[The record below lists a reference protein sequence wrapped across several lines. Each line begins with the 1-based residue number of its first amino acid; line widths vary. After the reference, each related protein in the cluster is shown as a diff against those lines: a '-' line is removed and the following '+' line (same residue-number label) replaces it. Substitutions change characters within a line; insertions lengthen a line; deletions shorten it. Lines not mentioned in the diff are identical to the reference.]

1 MIGKTISHYRIIEKL
16 GEGGMG
22 VVYKAEDL
30 KLGRVVAL
38 KFLPPEWTRNAA
50 ARARFFH
57 EARAAAA
64 LSHPNICTIF
74 EIDEADG
81 QVFIAMER
89 IEGESLRDVIARAP
103 MQVDEV
109 LDVSAGIAE
118 GLAAAHAKGI
128 VHRDI
133 KPGNVMLTSGGRPK
147 IMDFGLAKS
156 AGQTKLTRT
165 GTTTGTVAYMSPEQS
180 RGQDVD
186 HRTDI
191 WSFGAMLYK
200 MLTGRRPFRG
210 DRDQTVIHSILNDE
224 PDPITGLRTGVPIEL
239 ERIVRK
245 AMAKRTDERYQ
256 HVDDLIADLRS
267 LRRELD
273 SGTATVSV
281 LAGAPAKTRAGAAAA
296 RRWIIVAAVVAIA
309 LTMVWSVTHRDSPPA
324 DLDPAKVVVAG
335 FENRTGDALLDPI
348 GQMATDAIAEGLAQI
363 SVAEVVSAPITS
375 EPGSGSAPD
384 LISLATTS
392 GAGLVVSGAY
402 YLAGDSLRFQASL
415 TDATKDKAVATI
427 PAIGGHLESPMVAIE
442 RLRQKAM
449 GAVAFH
455 VEPGLVKGEIVFPPT
470 YDAYREYSF
479 GMRLFGTDYPAA
491 IERFERA
498 AALDTT
504 FMAPWLYIY
513 FCHANRGEYA
523 RADSLVRSLNRR
535 RERLSPYE
543 GMFVDYMRA
552 GVRGNSAEQ
561 LRVLRLMEG
570 VAPDDDALKFLIGV
584 SALALNHPREAVDA
598 FSAHVFELKDSAFY
612 VRSWGF
618 GACAMALHL
627 LGEYEEELEV
637 LRRAREL
644 YPDII
649 WLRAEEARALVAL
662 GRLDDV
668 EALIDE
674 TLAAS
679 GSFGTP
685 AGVMSEASI
694 ALRVHVGREEAIEM
708 AERAVAWREGELEG
722 ESVADDWWGHSYMA
736 DDLCAAERWQE
747 ARELLLQLA
756 SERPDDLNVR
766 GCLGVLAARLGDHDE
781 ARATLEDLRRL
792 DRPYLLGANTYWA
805 ACIAAQL
812 GERERA
818 VELIRQALAQ
828 GFRVGIYMQL
838 HTDRDLEPLYG
849 YPPFEEL
856 RRPKG

>member
-1 MIGKTISHYRIIEKL
+1 MIGKTISHYKIIEKL

-38 KFLPPEWTRNAA
+38 KFLPPEWTRDAA

-57 EARAAAA
+57 EAQAAAA

-74 EIDEADG
+74 EIDESDG
-81 QVFIAMER
+81 QIFIAMER
-89 IEGESLRDVIARAP
+89 IEGESLRDMIARAP

-109 LDVSAGIAE
+109 LDVSARIAE

-133 KPGNVMLTSGGRPK
+133 KPGNVMLAPGGRPK

-156 AGQTKLTRT
+156 AGQTKITRT

-180 RGQDVD
+180 RGEDVD

-191 WSFGAMLYK
+191 WSFGAMLYA

-210 DRDQTVIHSILNDE
+210 DRDQAIIHSILNDE

-256 HVDDLIADLRS
+256 HVDDLIADLQA
-267 LRRELD
+267 LRRELS

-281 LAGAPAKTRAGAAAA
+281 VATDPAKKRAGAAAA
-296 RRWIIVAAVVAIA
+296 RRWAIVAAVVVIA

-324 DLDPAKVVVAG
+324 DLDPGKVVVAVL
-335 FENRTGDALLDPI
+335 ENRTGDASLDPV
-348 GQMATDAIAEGLAQI
+348 GQMAAGSIAEGLAQI
-363 SVAEVVSAPITS
+363 GVIEVVPAPITG
-375 EPGSGSAPD
+375 ESGSESERD
-384 LISLATTS
+384 LASLAETS
-392 GAGLVVSGAY
+392 GAGLVISGAY
-402 YLAGDSLRFQASL
+402 YLASDSLRFQASL
-415 TDATKDKAVATI
+415 TDAQKGKVVVTI
-427 PAIGGHLESPMVAIE
+427 PAIGGHRADPTRAIE

-455 VEPGLVKGEIVFPPT
+455 VEPGLVKGEVVFPPT

-479 GMRLFGTDYPAA
+479 GVRLFGSDYPAA
-491 IERFERA
+491 IEHFERA

-504 FMAPWLYIY
+504 FTAPWLYIY
-513 FCHANRGEYA
+513 FCHLNQGQYSP
-523 RADSLVRSLNRR
+523 ADSLVRSLNQR

-543 GMFVDYMRA
+543 EMFVNYMSA
-552 GVRGNSAEQ
+552 GIRGNNAEQ
-561 LRVLRLMEG
+561 LRVLRLMQETAPNDDVVNYL
-570 VAPDDDALKFLIGV
+570 VAV
-584 SALALNHPREAVDA
+584 QALALNRPKEAVAA
-598 FSAHVFELKDSAFY
+598 FSASHHKLRDSAFY

-618 GACAMALHL
+618 ATLGMALHL
-627 LGEYEEELEV
+627 LGEYEEELDL
-637 LRRAREL
+637 LRRAREI

-649 WLRAEEARALVAL
+649 WLRADEARALVAL

-668 EALIDE
+668 EVLIDE

-685 AGVMSEASI
+685 AGVMGDASL

-708 AERAVAWREGELEG
+708 AERAVAWREDNLEG
-722 ESVADDWWGHSYMA
+722 KTVADDWRGHFYMA
-736 DDLCAAERWQE
+736 DDLCAAERWQD

-756 SERPDDLNVR
+756 SERPDDLDLK
-766 GCLGVLAARLGDHDE
+766 GYLGVIAARLGDHDE
-781 ARATLEDLRRL
+781 ARALF
-792 DRPYLLGANTYWA
+792 GNNTYWA

-818 VELIRQALAQ
+818 VELIRQALSQ
-828 GFRVGIYMQL
+828 GFRVDMQL
-838 HTDRDLEPLYG
+838 HADMNLEPLHG

>member
-38 KFLPPEWTRNAA
+38 KFLPPEWTRDAA

-57 EARAAAA
+57 EAQAAAA
-64 LSHPNICTIF
+64 LNHPNICTIF
-74 EIDEADG
+74 EIDEADR
-81 QVFIAMER
+81 QIFIAMER
-89 IEGESLRDVIARAP
+89 VEGESLRDVIARAP
-103 MQVDEV
+103 MKIGEV
-109 LDVSAGIAE
+109 LDVSVRIAE

-156 AGQTKLTRT
+156 VGQTKLTRV

-180 RGQDVD
+180 RGEDVD

-191 WSFGAMLYK
+191 WSFGAMLYE

-245 AMAKRTDERYQ
+245 AMAKRADERYQ

-267 LRRELD
+267 LKRGLGSE
-273 SGTATVSV
+273 TATISV
-281 LAGAPAKTRAGAAAA
+281 PAGAPATKRAGVAAVW
-296 RRWIIVAAVVAIA
+296 RWAIVAAAVVVA
-309 LTMVWSVTHRDSPPA
+309 LTMVWRVTRRGTPLA
-324 DLDPAKVVVAG
+324 DFDPGKVVVAVL
-335 FENRTGDALLDPI
+335 ENRTGDASLDPI
-348 GQMATDAIAEGLAQI
+348 GQMAAGSIAEGLAQI
-363 SVAEVVSAPITS
+363 GIVEVVPTLIAGESESQSAR
-375 EPGSGSAPD
+375 D
-384 LISLATTS
+384 LVSLAETS
-392 GAGLVVSGAY
+392 GAGLVISGAY
-402 YLAGDSLRFQASL
+402 YLSSDSLRFQANL
-415 TDATKDKAVATI
+415 TDAQKHKIVVTI
-427 PAIGGHLESPMVAIE
+427 PTIGGHRGSPMVAIE

-455 VEPGLVKGEIVFPPT
+455 VEPGLVKGEVVSPPT

-479 GMRLFGTDYPAA
+479 GVRLFWSDYPAA
-491 IERFERA
+491 IEHFERA

-504 FMAPWLYIY
+504 FVAPWLYIY
-513 FCHANRGEYA
+513 FCHVNQGDYA
-523 RADSLVRSLNRR
+523 KGDSLVRSLNQR

-543 GMFVDYMRA
+543 GMFVDYMGA
-552 GVRGNSAEQ
+552 HVRGNNAEV
-561 LRVLRLMEG
+561 LRVLRLMQG
-570 VAPDDDALKFLIGV
+570 AAPDDEVVVYLTGFT
-584 SALALNHPREAVDA
+584 ALALNRPRETVAAISTLVY
-598 FSAHVFELKDSAFY
+598 EPRDSAFY
-612 VRSWGF
+612 ARSWGF
-618 GACAMALHL
+618 SVLALALHL
-627 LGEYEEELEV
+627 LDEHEEELEI
-637 LRRAREL
+637 LRRAREI

-649 WLRAEEARALVAL
+649 SLRGSEARALIAL

-668 EALIDE
+668 ETLIDE

-685 AGVMSEASI
+685 AGVMSDASV

-708 AERAVAWREGELEG
+708 AERAVAWRREKLEG
-722 ESVADDWWGHSYMA
+722 KTVADDWRGHYYMA

-747 ARELLLQLA
+747 ARGLLLELA
-756 SERPDDLNVR
+756 SERPEDLEVR
-766 GCLGVLAARLGDHDE
+766 GCLGVIAARLGDHDE

-792 DRPYLLGANTYWA
+792 DDPYLFGNNTYWA
-805 ACIAAQL
+805 ACITAQL
-812 GERERA
+812 GEHERA
-818 VELIRQALAQ
+818 VELLRQAMSQ
-828 GFRVGIYMQL
+828 GFRVDMRL
-838 HTDRDLEPLYG
+838 HADMDLEPLHG

>member
-1 MIGKTISHYRIIEKL
+1 MIGKTISHYKIIEKL

-30 KLGRVVAL
+30 KLGRMVAL

-57 EARAAAA
+57 EAQAAAA
-64 LSHPNICTIF
+64 LSHPNICTVF

-81 QVFIAMER
+81 QIFIAMER
-89 IEGESLRDVIARAP
+89 IEGERLRDMIARGP
-103 MQVDEV
+103 MEVGEV
-109 LDVSAGIAE
+109 LDVSSQIAE

-133 KPGNVMLTSGGRPK
+133 KPGNVMLAPGGRPK

-210 DRDQTVIHSILNDE
+210 DRDQAVIHSILNDE

-245 AMAKRTDERYQ
+245 AMAKRADERYQ

-281 LAGAPAKTRAGAAAA
+281 PAAAPAKKRSGAAVVW
-296 RRWIIVAAVVAIA
+296 RWAIVAAVVVIA
-309 LTMVWSVTHRDSPPA
+309 LTMVWRVTHHRTAPA
-324 DLDPAKVVVAG
+324 DLDPRKIVVAV
-335 FENRTGDALLDPI
+335 FENRTGDASLDPI
-348 GQMATDAIAEGLAQI
+348 GQMVADAIAEGLAQI
-363 SVAEVVSAPITS
+363 GVIEVVPALIAG
-375 EPGSGSAPD
+375 EPESRGEHN
-384 LISLATTS
+384 LMSLAETS
-392 GAGLVVSGAY
+392 GAALIISGAY
-402 YLAGDSLRFQASL
+402 YLASDSLRFQASL
-415 TDATKDKAVATI
+415 TDAQKGKVVVTI
-427 PAIGGHLESPMVAIE
+427 PAIGGHRGNPIGAIE
-442 RLRQKAM
+442 RLRQRAM
-449 GAVAFH
+449 GAVAFY
-455 VEPGLVKGEIVFPPT
+455 VEPGLVKGEVVSPPT

-479 GMRLFGTDYPAA
+479 GVRLFGSDYPAA
-491 IERFERA
+491 IEHFERA

-504 FMAPWLYIY
+504 FTAPWLYIY

-523 RADSLVRSLNRR
+523 RADSLVRSLNGR

-543 GMFVDYMRA
+543 GMFVNYMSARN
-552 GVRGNSAEQ
+552 RGNNAEQ
-561 LRVLRLMEG
+561 LRVLRLMQEA
-570 VAPDDDALKFLIGV
+570 APDDDVVNYLIAV
-584 SALALNHPREAVDA
+584 QSLALNRPKEAVAA
-598 FSAHVFELKDSAFY
+598 FSATHYELRDSAFY
-612 VRSWGF
+612 ARSWGF
-618 GACAMALHL
+618 ATLGMALHL
-627 LGEYEEELEV
+627 LGEYEEELEI
-637 LRRAREL
+637 LRRAREI
-644 YPDII
+644 YPDIF
-649 WLRAEEARALVAL
+649 WLRANEARALVAL

-668 EALIDE
+668 EALINE

-685 AGVMSEASI
+685 AGVMSHASL
-694 ALRVHVGREEAIEM
+694 ALRVHIGREEAIQM
-708 AERAVAWREGELEG
+708 AERAVAWRRDELEG
-722 ESVADDWWGHSYMA
+722 KTVADDWWGHSYMA
-736 DDLCAAERWQE
+736 GDLYAAERWQE
-747 ARELLLQLA
+747 AQGLFLQLA
-756 SERPDDLNVR
+756 SERPEDLEVK
-766 GCLGVLAARLGDHDE
+766 GYLGVLAARLGEHDE

-792 DRPYLLGANTYWA
+792 DRPYLFGNNTYWA

-828 GFRVGIYMQL
+828 GFRVDMQL
-838 HTDRDLEPLYG
+838 HTDMDLEPLHG

>member
-38 KFLPPEWTRNAA
+38 KFLPPEWTRDAA
-50 ARARFFH
+50 ARSRFFH
-57 EARAAAA
+57 EAQAAAA

-89 IEGESLRDVIARAP
+89 IEGESLRDMIARGP
-103 MQVDEV
+103 MEVGEV
-109 LDVSAGIAE
+109 LDISGRIAE
-118 GLAAAHAKGI
+118 GLAAAHAKAI

-133 KPGNVMLTSGGRPK
+133 KPGNVMLTSRGRPK

-180 RGQDVD
+180 RGEDVD

-191 WSFGAMLYK
+191 WSFGAMLYE
-200 MLTGRRPFRG
+200 MLSGRRPFRG
-210 DRDQTVIHSILNDE
+210 DRDQAVIHSILNDE

-239 ERIVRK
+239 ERIVHK
-245 AMAKRTDERYQ
+245 AMAKRADERYQ
-256 HVDDLIADLRS
+256 HADDLIADIRS

-273 SGTATVSV
+273 SGTATISV
-281 LAGAPAKTRAGAAAA
+281 LAGAPAKKRAGIAAVW
-296 RRWIIVAAVVAIA
+296 RWTIVAAAVVIA
-309 LTMVWSVTHRDSPPA
+309 LTMVWRVTRRDTPRA
-324 DLDPAKVVVAG
+324 DFDPGKVVVAVL
-335 FENRTGDALLDPI
+335 ENRTGDTSLDPI
-348 GQMATDAIAEGLAQI
+348 GQMAAGSIAEGLAQI
-363 SVAEVVSAPITS
+363 GVVEVVPALIAGESESESARDI
-375 EPGSGSAPD
+375 
-384 LISLATTS
+384 ISRAGAS
-392 GAGLVVSGAY
+392 GAGLVISGAY
-402 YLAGDSLRFQASL
+402 YLARDSLRFQANL
-415 TDATKDKAVATI
+415 TDAQKQKIVATI
-427 PAIGGHLESPMVAIE
+427 PAIGSHRGSPMVAIE

-455 VEPGLVKGEIVFPPT
+455 VEPGLVKGEVVSPPT

-479 GMRLFGTDYPAA
+479 GVRLFGSDYPTA
-491 IERFERA
+491 IEHFERA

-513 FCHANRGEYA
+513 FCHTNQGQYA
-523 RADSLVRSLNRR
+523 KGDSLVRSLSQR

-543 GMFVDYMRA
+543 GMFVDYMGA
-552 GVRGNSAEQ
+552 GMRGNNAEQ
-561 LRVLRLMEG
+561 LRVLRLMRG
-570 VAPDDDALKFLIGV
+570 AAPDDDVVNYLIGLH
-584 SALALNHPREAVDA
+584 ALALNRPRETV
-598 FSAHVFELKDSAFY
+598 SAISTVVHELKDSAFY
-612 VRSWGF
+612 ARSWGF
-618 GACAMALHL
+618 SALASALHL
-627 LGEYEEELEV
+627 LEEYEEELRV
-637 LRRAREL
+637 LRRAREI
-644 YPDII
+644 YPDVIS
-649 WLRAEEARALVAL
+649 LRADEVRALVAL
-662 GRLDDV
+662 GRLEDV
-668 EALIDE
+668 ETLIDE

-685 AGVMSEASI
+685 AGVIGAAST
-694 ALRVHVGREEAIEM
+694 ALRVHIGREEAIEM

-722 ESVADDWWGHSYMA
+722 KTVADDWSGHFHMA

-747 ARELLLQLA
+747 ARGLFLELA
-756 SERPDDLNVR
+756 SERPEDLQVE
-766 GCLGVLAARLGDHDE
+766 GYLGVIAARLGDRDE
-781 ARATLEDLRRL
+781 ALATLEGLRQL
-792 DRPYLLGANTYWA
+792 DRPYLFGNNTYSA

-818 VELIRQALAQ
+818 VELIRQALSQ
-828 GFRVGIYMQL
+828 GFWIGMQL
-838 HTDRDLEPLYG
+838 HTDRDLEPLSG

>member
-22 VVYKAEDL
+22 VVYTAEDL

-38 KFLPPEWTRNAA
+38 KFLPPEWTRDAA

-57 EARAAAA
+57 EAQAAAA
-64 LSHPNICTIF
+64 LNHPNICTIF

-81 QVFIAMER
+81 QIFIAMER
-89 IEGESLRDVIARAP
+89 VEGESLRDVIARAP
-103 MQVDEV
+103 MKIDEV
-109 LDVSAGIAE
+109 LDVSARIAE
-118 GLAAAHAKGI
+118 GLAAAHAEGI

-133 KPGNVMLTSGGRPK
+133 KPGNVMLASGGRPK

-156 AGQTKLTRT
+156 ANQTKLTRT

-180 RGQDVD
+180 RGEDVD

-191 WSFGAMLYK
+191 WSFGAMLYA

-210 DRDQTVIHSILNDE
+210 DRDQAVIRSILNDE
-224 PDPITGLRTGVPIEL
+224 PDPITGLRTGIPIEL

-245 AMAKRTDERYQ
+245 AMAKRVDERYQ

-273 SGTATVSV
+273 SGTATISV
-281 LAGAPAKTRAGAAAA
+281 PTGAPATRRAG
-296 RRWIIVAAVVAIA
+296 VAAVWRWAMAAAVVVIA
-309 LTMVWSVTHRDSPPA
+309 LAMVWGMKRRATPPA
-324 DLDPAKVVVAG
+324 DLDPGKVVVAVL
-335 FENRTGDALLDPI
+335 ENRTGDASLDPI
-348 GQMATDAIAEGLAQI
+348 GQMAAGSIAEGLAQI
-363 SVAEVVSAPITS
+363 GIVEVVPTLIAGES
-375 EPGSGSAPD
+375 ESESERD
-384 LISLATTS
+384 LVSLAATS
-392 GAGLVVSGAY
+392 GAGLVISGAY
-402 YLAGDSLRFQASL
+402 YLAGDSLRFQANL
-415 TDATKDKAVATI
+415 TDARKQKVVATI
-427 PAIGGHLESPMVAIE
+427 PAIGGHRGSPMVAIE

-455 VEPGLVKGEIVFPPT
+455 VEPGLIKGEVVSPPT

-479 GMRLFGTDYPAA
+479 GVRLFGTNYAAA
-491 IERFERA
+491 IEHFERA

-504 FMAPWLYIY
+504 FIAPWLHIF
-513 FCHANRGEYA
+513 FCHVNQGKYA
-523 RADSLVRSLNRR
+523 VGDSLFRSLNQR

-543 GMFVDYMRA
+543 SMFVDYMGA
-552 GVRGNSAEQ
+552 TIRGNNAEA
-561 LRVLRLMEG
+561 LRVLRLMKG
-570 VAPDDDALKFLIGV
+570 AAPDDEVVDYLTGL
-584 SALALNHPREAVDA
+584 SALALNCPRETVAAISTV
-598 FSAHVFELKDSAFY
+598 VYEPRDSAFY

-618 GACAMALHL
+618 SVLASALHL
-627 LGEYEEELEV
+627 LDEHEEELEI
-637 LRRAREL
+637 LRRAREI

-649 WLRAEEARALVAL
+649 SLRGSEARALVAL

-668 EALIDE
+668 EILIDE

-685 AGVMSEASI
+685 AGVMGEASV
-694 ALRVHVGREEAIEM
+694 ALRVHVGRKEAIEM
-708 AERAVAWREGELEG
+708 AERAVAWRREKLEG
-722 ESVADDWWGHSYMA
+722 KTVADDWWGYFYMA
-736 DDLCAAERWQE
+736 DDLRAAERWQE
-747 ARELLLQLA
+747 ARGLLLLLA
-756 SERPDDLNVR
+756 SERPEDLEIR
-766 GCLGVLAARLGDHDE
+766 GCLGVLAARLGNHDE

-792 DRPYLLGANTYWA
+792 DRPYLFGYNTYWA

-818 VELIRQALAQ
+818 VELIRQALSE
-828 GFRVGIYMQL
+828 GFRVNMQL
-838 HTDRDLEPLYG
+838 HTDMDLEPLHG

>member
-22 VVYKAEDL
+22 IVYKAEDL

-38 KFLPPEWTRNAA
+38 KFLPPEWTRDAA

-57 EARAAAA
+57 EAQAAAA
-64 LSHPNICTIF
+64 LSHPNICTVF
-74 EIDEADG
+74 EIDEADE
-81 QVFIAMER
+81 QIFIAMER
-89 IEGESLRDVIARAP
+89 IEGESLRDMVARGP
-103 MQVDEV
+103 MEVGEV
-109 LDVSAGIAE
+109 LDVSSQIAE

-128 VHRDI
+128 VHRDV
-133 KPGNVMLTSGGRPK
+133 KPGNVMLAPGGRPK

-210 DRDQTVIHSILNDE
+210 DRDQAVIHSILNDE

-245 AMAKRTDERYQ
+245 AMAKRADERYQ

-281 LAGAPAKTRAGAAAA
+281 SARAPAKKRSGAAVVWRWAIVAAAA
-296 RRWIIVAAVVAIA
+296 VIA
-309 LTMVWSVTHRDSPPA
+309 LTMVWRVTHRRTAPA
-324 DLDPAKVVVAG
+324 DLDPGKVVVAVL
-335 FENRTGDALLDPI
+335 ENRTGDASLDPI
-348 GQMATDAIAEGLAQI
+348 GQMVADAITEGLAQI
-363 SVAEVVSAPITS
+363 GVAEVVSAPITG
-375 EPGSGSAPD
+375 EPGSGSARD
-384 LISLATTS
+384 LASLAATS
-392 GAGLVVSGAY
+392 GAGLVISGAY
-402 YLAGDSLRFQASL
+402 YLAGDSLRFQANL
-415 TDATKDKAVATI
+415 TDATEDKVVATI
-427 PAIGGHLESPMVAIE
+427 PATGGHRGSPMVAIE

-479 GMRLFGTDYPAA
+479 GMSLFGSDYPAA

-504 FMAPWLYIY
+504 FMAPWFYIY

-523 RADSLVRSLNRR
+523 RADSLVRSLNGR

-552 GVRGNSAEQ
+552 DTRGNNAEE
-561 LRVLRLMEG
+561 LRLLRLMQG
-570 VAPDDDALKFLIGV
+570 AAPDDNVVNYLIGLT
-584 SALALNHPREAVDA
+584 SLALNRPREAVAA
-598 FSAHVFELKDSAFY
+598 FSACVYEFEDSAFRA
-612 VRSWGF
+612 RSWMF
-618 GACAMALHL
+618 AAWSMALHL

-637 LRRAREL
+637 VRRAVEY
-644 YPDII
+644 YPDLL
-649 WLRAEEARALVAL
+649 WLRANEARALVAL
-662 GRLDDV
+662 GRLDDA
-668 EALIDE
+668 EALVDE
-674 TLAAS
+674 ALAAS

-685 AGVMSEASI
+685 AGVMSHASV
-694 ALRVHVGREEAIEM
+694 ALRVHVGRREAIEM
-708 AERAVAWREGELEG
+708 AERAVAWRREELEG
-722 ESVADDWWGHSYMA
+722 KSVADDWWDHFYMA

-747 ARELLLQLA
+747 ARGLFLQLA
-756 SERPDDLNVR
+756 SEKPGNLHTK
-766 GCLGVLAARLGDHDE
+766 GSLGVLAARLGEHDE

-792 DRPYLLGANTYWA
+792 DDPYLFGNNTYWA

-818 VELIRQALAQ
+818 VELIRQALSQ
-828 GFRVGIYMQL
+828 GFHVGIEL
-838 HTDRDLEPLYG
+838 HTDMNLEPLHG

-856 RRPKG
+856 RQPKG

>member
-1 MIGKTISHYRIIEKL
+1 MIGKTISHYKIIEKL

-30 KLGRVVAL
+30 KLGRVIAL
-38 KFLPPEWTRNAA
+38 KFLPPEWARDAA
-50 ARARFFH
+50 ARARFLH
-57 EARAAAA
+57 EAQAAAA

-74 EIDEADG
+74 EIDEVDG
-81 QVFIAMER
+81 QIFIAMER
-89 IEGESLRDVIARAP
+89 IEGESLSDMIARAP
-103 MQVDEV
+103 MQIDEV
-109 LDVSAGIAE
+109 LDASVRIAE

-133 KPGNVMLTSGGRPK
+133 KPGNMMLTSGGRPK

-156 AGQTKLTRT
+156 AGQTKLTRI
-165 GTTTGTVAYMSPEQS
+165 GTTTGTIAYMSPEQS
-180 RGQDVD
+180 RGEDVD

-191 WSFGAMLYK
+191 WSFGAMLYE

-281 LAGAPAKTRAGAAAA
+281 VATAPAKTRAGIAAVW
-296 RRWIIVAAVVAIA
+296 RWAVVAAVVVVA
-309 LTMVWSVTHRDSPPA
+309 LTMVWRVARRGTPPA
-324 DLDPAKVVVAG
+324 DLDPGKVVVAVL
-335 FENRTGDALLDPI
+335 ENRTGDASLDPI
-348 GQMATDAIAEGLAQI
+348 GQMAADSIAEGLAQI
-363 SVAEVVSAPITS
+363 GVIEVVPALIAG
-375 EPGSGSAPD
+375 EPESGSEHD
-384 LISLATTS
+384 LASLAETS
-392 GAGLVVSGAY
+392 GAGLVISGAY
-402 YLAGDSLRFQASL
+402 YLASDSLRFQAGL
-415 TDATKDKAVATI
+415 TDAREGKVVVTI
-427 PAIGGHLESPMVAIE
+427 PAIGGHRDNPMVAIA

-455 VEPGLVKGEIVFPPT
+455 VEPGLVKGEVVSPPT

-479 GMRLFGTDYPAA
+479 GVRLFGSDYPAA
-491 IERFERA
+491 IEHFARA

-504 FMAPWLYIY
+504 FTAPWLYIY
-513 FCHANRGEYA
+513 FCHLNQGQYA
-523 RADSLVRSLNRR
+523 SADSLVRSLNQR

-543 GMFVDYMRA
+543 GMFVNYMSA
-552 GVRGNSAEQ
+552 SIRGNNAEQ
-561 LRVLRLMEG
+561 LRVLRLMQG
-570 VAPDDDALKFLIGV
+570 TAPDDDVVKYLIGLQ
-584 SALALNHPREAVDA
+584 SLALNRPKEAVAA
-598 FSAHVFELKDSAFY
+598 FSATHYELKDSAFY
-612 VRSWGF
+612 ARSWGF
-618 GACAMALHL
+618 AALGMALHL
-627 LGEYEEELEV
+627 LGEYEEELDL
-637 LRRAREL
+637 LRRAREI

-685 AGVMSEASI
+685 AGVMSEASA
-694 ALRVHVGREEAIEM
+694 ALRVHISREEAIEM
-708 AERAVAWREGELEG
+708 AERAVAWREDELEG
-722 ESVADDWWGHSYMA
+722 KTIADSWRSHFYMA
-736 DDLCAAERWQE
+736 DDLCAAEHWQE

-756 SERPDDLNVR
+756 SERPEDLRVK
-766 GCLGVLAARLGDHDE
+766 GSLGVLAARLGNHDE
-781 ARATLEDLRRL
+781 ARATLENLRRL
-792 DRPYLLGANTYWA
+792 DDPYLFGNNTYWA

-818 VELIRQALAQ
+818 VELIRQALSQ
-828 GFRVGIYMQL
+828 GFRVDMQL
-838 HTDRDLEPLYG
+838 HADMNLEPLHG
-849 YPPFEEL
+849 YPPFEGL